1 MTFFGASLALGS
13 ALELLLQLIVLYKIH
28 FPLHVTIQS
37 RNGSSLLH
45 RIREDDTSKWQLFD
59 FQSAHKAPTYQAFSP
74 FQFASNVEWWKNSWH
89 WILWQL
95 FNCKR
100 ISFDDGSQLV
110 GINFWRPATAL
121 VTFKAL
127 ISFAKLLEPPL
138 HCMFISSSWAKWLL
152 MLQIASAA
160 LQPILNSNKKT
171 ARICFLSNIISLV

>member
-121 VTFKAL
+121 ITFKAL